1 MTNVTV
7 VKKPKNTSS
16 NNQPA
21 MQIRTQKYAQIA
33 YPLVEAIQGHEIEA
47 KYRTLALNFPTMIL
61 QSGLAQ
67 AIGFLMAKDKQ
78 EHKVLLSHIVVL
90 VNKNESPDMNQ
101 MCLKQTDDIKKMTKN
116 FHDKVVD
123 SNITDY
129 QLYTRKAIEASS
141 WLKRYTQALLKK
153 EGEIS

>member
-1 MTNVTV
+1 MATSVV
-7 VKKPKNTSS
+7 VKKSTN
-16 NNQPA
+16 NANQPS
-21 MQIRTQKYAQIA
+21 MQIRTQKYAEIA
-33 YPLVEAIQGHEIEA
+33 YPLVQAVKDSDIEA

-67 AIGFLMAKDKQ
+67 AIGFLMAKGNK

-90 VNKNESPDMNQ
+90 VNQDETKSRADD
-101 MCLKQTDDIKKMTKN
+101 CLTQQKAVVDLAKS
-116 FHDKVVD
+116 FHDKVVK

-153 EGEIS
+153 EGETS